1 MIVDADRWAARLL
14 DAEARR
20 QEVAPITDTVPGLSV
35 EDGYAIQE
43 ALLARR
49 LASGERIVGAKLGL
63 TSRAKQRAMNVDEPC
78 YAVLTDAMYLPAEE
92 PIRLGELIHPR
103 VEPEIVLYL
112 GEDLAGPGV
121 TAQDALDAT
130 SAVCCGLEVI
140 DSRYTDFRFSL
151 ADVVAD
157 NASSARFTLGPR
169 RVDPRLV
176 DLSLVG
182 CLFEHD
188 GNLVATAA
196 GAAVLGHPAEA
207 VARLANWLGRR
218 GQRLRAGW
226 AVLSGG
232 LTDAVPLSPGSHVVA
247 TFGHLGRVG
256 LRAVA

>member
-1 MIVDADRWAARLL
+1 MTVDTDTWAGRLL
-14 DAEARR
+14 DAEADRR
-20 QEVAPITDTVPGLSV
+20 DVAPITDSVPDLSV
-35 EDGYAIQE
+35 EEGYAIQD
-43 ALLARR
+43 ALLARKE
-49 LASGERIVGAKLGL
+49 ASGERIIGAKIGL
-63 TSRAKQRAMNVDEPC
+63 TSRAKQQAMNVNEPC
-78 YAVLTDAMYLPAEE
+78 YAVLTDAMLLPVEE
-92 PIRLGELIHPR
+92 PLRLAELIHPR

-130 SAVCCGLEVI
+130 AAVSCGLEVI
-140 DSRYTDFRFSL
+140 DSRYTDFRFTL

-157 NASSARFTLGPR
+157 NASSARFTLGTR

-196 GAAVLGHPAEA
+196 GAAVLGDPAEA
-207 VARLANWLGRR
+207 VARLANWLGSR
-218 GQRLRAGW
+218 GRALRAGW

-232 LTDAVPLSPGSHVVA
+232 LTDAVPLSTGSHVVA

-256 LRAVA
+256 LRAVP

>member
-1 MIVDADRWAARLL
+1 MIVDADMWAARLL
-14 DAEARR
+14 DAEAHR

-35 EDGYAIQE
+35 EDGYAIQDV
-43 ALLARR
+43 LLARR
-49 LASGERIVGAKLGL
+49 QEAGERIVGAKLGL

-92 PIRLGELIHPR
+92 PVRLGELIHPR

-112 GEDLAGPGV
+112 AEDLAGPGV

-130 SAVCCGLEVI
+130 SAVSCGLEVI
-140 DSRYTDFRFSL
+140 DSRYTDFRFTL

-157 NASSARFTLGPR
+157 NASSARFTLGAR

-196 GAAVLGHPAEA
+196 GAAVLGHPAEG

-218 GQRLRAGW
+218 GRSLRAGW
-226 AVLSGG
+226 VVLSGG
-232 LTDAVPLSPGSHVVA
+232 LTNAVPLSPGSQVVA